1 MSHQPSPINTL
12 ESDIASIKETT
23 RKENEQKNKGIMN
36 LVQKINGLTSLLC
49 YTCDQL
55 KENKVE
61 MNKDLETW
69 HTNILSV
76 MRGSADTERKEEG
89 KKTTL
94 QTVRE
99 RLMAKLS
106 DEEKEALG
114 MKES

>member
-1 MSHQPSPINTL
+1 
-12 ESDIASIKETT
+12 
-23 RKENEQKNKGIMN
+23 
-36 LVQKINGLTSLLC
+36 
-49 YTCDQL
+49 
-55 KENKVE
+55 
-61 MNKDLETW
+61 
-69 HTNILSV
+69 